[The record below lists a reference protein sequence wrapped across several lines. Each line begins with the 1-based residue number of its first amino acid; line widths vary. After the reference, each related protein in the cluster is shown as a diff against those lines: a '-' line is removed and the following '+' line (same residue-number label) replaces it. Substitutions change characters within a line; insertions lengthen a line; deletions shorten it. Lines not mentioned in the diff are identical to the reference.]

1 MSGCGDVVLLLRVGT
16 MTDLYFVQLS
26 TLFIAGIVAGFS
38 AGLLGVGGAFIM
50 VPVQFWA
57 LKSVGV
63 DPTVAIRVAFGTSL
77 LVLLPTSLTSAIT
90 HHRKG
95 AVLWKTGAILGL
107 TGAST
112 AFFGAYVASQLSE
125 RILTSVFGCVG
136 ILLALRML
144 TSGTPVS
151 GTGHM
156 DGIGPLILWGIV
168 FGFVS
173 GIIGVGGGG
182 LMIPVMINFLGFSVH
197 EAVGTSAALMIFTA
211 LGGSVSYLINGL
223 GVQGLPAYSTG
234 YLNWLQFALLAG
246 SSIPMAVVGAK
257 TAHVIPSHRLRLIFG
272 LVLLYIGMKMI
283 GVFSWLRLPL

>member
-1 MSGCGDVVLLLRVGT
+1 MSGCGDVFLLFHLGT
-16 MTDLYFVQLS
+16 MTDLYSVQIL
-26 TLFIAGIVAGFS
+26 TLFLAGIVAGFS
-38 AGLLGVGGAFIM
+38 SGLLGVGGAFIM
-50 VPVQFWA
+50 VPVQFWV
-57 LKSVGV
+57 LKSLGV
-63 DPTVAIRVAFGTSL
+63 DPTVAIRVSFGTSL

-95 AVLWKTGAILGL
+95 AVLWKAGAILGL

-112 AFFGAYVASQLSE
+112 AFLGAYVASQLSE
-125 RILTSVFGCVG
+125 HILTSVFGCVG

-144 TSGTPVS
+144 ISRTPV
-151 GTGHM
+151 TGAGNM
-156 DGIGPLILWGIV
+156 DGVSSLILWGGV

-211 LGGSVSYLINGL
+211 LGGSVSYLTNGL

-246 SSIPMAVVGAK
+246 SSIPMAVAGARA
-257 TAHVIPSHRLRLIFG
+257 AHVIPPNRLRVIFG
-272 LVLLYIGMKMI
+272 IVLLCIGMKMI
-283 GVFSWLRLPL
+283 GLFSWLRLPI